1 MNLNKLKDFIMK
13 KLYVFI
19 AIIMLIGPTNAQ
31 QEAEEILN
39 AIVKVKSTIPSEA
52 RTARILGTTREGH
65 GVLID
70 ADGHILTIGYLI
82 LEAASIEVVDRKGK
96 TTRATYIGYDHRTGF
111 GILRANEDLGVAPMQ
126 IGQSSKIKEGDPVLV
141 AGYGGANAVQGVRV
155 VSRGEFAGYWEY
167 LLDNAVYTAPPYSDY
182 GGAALIGPDG
192 KLLGIGSIFTQK
204 TISGL
209 GIIPCNMF
217 VPIDLLRPIFDDL
230 ISTGRSRKSPQP
242 WLGIHV
248 EETHGRVFVLRLTS
262 GGPAEQ
268 AGIKADDI
276 ILTVDK
282 KPVEGLADFYR
293 KVWSLGKAGV
303 DVPLS
308 ILHNIQIRD
317 VVVQSEDRHQYFN
330 IKTKK

>member
-1 MNLNKLKDFIMK
+1 MNKLIIYIVIM
-13 KLYVFI
+13 
-19 AIIMLIGPTNAQ
+19 IMIGPAYAQ
-31 QEAEEILN
+31 QEAEEILK

-52 RTARILGTTREGH
+52 RTARVLGTTREGH

-70 ADGHILTIGYLI
+70 SDGHILTIGYLI
-82 LEAASIEVVDRKGK
+82 LESESIEVVDQNGK
-96 TTRATYIGYDHRTGF
+96 TIHATYIGYDHRTGF
-111 GILRANEDLGVAPMQ
+111 GILRADEDLGVSPME

-141 AGYGGANAVQGVRV
+141 AGYGGADAVQGVRV

-167 LLDNAVYTAPPYSDY
+167 LLDNAIYTAPPYSSY
-182 GGAALIGPDG
+182 GGAALIGPGG

-217 VPIDLLRPIFDDL
+217 VPIDLLRSILDDL

-242 WLGIHV
+242 WLGVHV

-262 GGPAEQ
+262 GGPAER
-268 AGIKADDI
+268 AGLKTGDI
-276 ILTVDK
+276 VLTVGK

-293 KVWSLGKAGV
+293 KVWSLGKSGV
-303 DVPLS
+303 KVPLS
-308 ILHNIQIRD
+308 VLHNIQIRD
-317 VVVQSEDRHQYFN
+317 VVVQSEDRHQYLN
-330 IKTKK
+330 IKTRK

>member
-1 MNLNKLKDFIMK
+1 M
-13 KLYVFI
+13 
-19 AIIMLIGPTNAQ
+19 IGPAYAQ
-31 QEAEEILN
+31 QEAEEILK

-70 ADGHILTIGYLI
+70 SEGHILTIGYLI
-82 LEAASIEVVDRKGK
+82 LEAASIEVVDQNAK
-96 TTRATYIGYDHRTGF
+96 TIRATYIGYDHRTGF
-111 GILRANEDLGVAPMQ
+111 GILRADEDLGVTPMEL
-126 IGQSSKIKEGDPVLV
+126 GQSSKIKEGDPVLV
-141 AGYGGANAVQGVRV
+141 AGYGGADAVQGVRV

-167 LLDNAVYTAPPYSDY
+167 LLDNAIYTAPPYSSY
-182 GGAALIGPDG
+182 GGAALIGPGG
-192 KLLGIGSIFTQK
+192 KLLGIGSIFTTK

-217 VPIDLLRPIFDDL
+217 IPIDLLRSILDDL
-230 ISTGRSRKSPQP
+230 ISTGRSQKSPQP

-248 EETHGRVFVLRLTS
+248 EEAHGRVFVLRLTS
-262 GGPAEQ
+262 GGPAER
-268 AGIKADDI
+268 AGLKTGDI
-276 ILTVDK
+276 VLTVGK

-303 DVPLS
+303 KVPLS
-308 ILHNIQIRD
+308 VLHNIQIRD

-330 IKTKK
+330 IKTRK

>member
-1 MNLNKLKDFIMK
+1 MIM
-13 KLYVFI
+13 
-19 AIIMLIGPTNAQ
+19 IGPAYAQ
-31 QEAEEILN
+31 PEAEEILK

-70 ADGHILTIGYLI
+70 SDGHILTIGYLI
-82 LEAASIEVVDRKGK
+82 LEAASIEVVDQNAK
-96 TTRATYIGYDHRTGF
+96 TIRATYIGYDHRTGF
-111 GILRANEDLGVAPMQ
+111 GILRADEDLGVTPMEL
-126 IGQSSKIKEGDPVLV
+126 GQSSKIKEGDPVLV
-141 AGYGGANAVQGVRV
+141 AGYGGADAVQGVRV

-167 LLDNAVYTAPPYSDY
+167 LLDNAIYTAPPYSSY
-182 GGAALIGPDG
+182 GGAALIGPGG

-217 VPIDLLRPIFDDL
+217 IPIDLLRSILDDL
-230 ISTGRSRKSPQP
+230 ISTGRSRKSSQP

-248 EETHGRVFVLRLTS
+248 EEAHGRVFVLRLTS
-262 GGPAEQ
+262 GGPAER
-268 AGIKADDI
+268 AGLKTGDI
-276 ILTVDK
+276 VLTVGK

-303 DVPLS
+303 KVPLS
-308 ILHNIQIRD
+308 VLHNIQIRD
-317 VVVQSEDRHQYFN
+317 VVVQSEDRHQYLN
-330 IKTKK
+330 IKTRK